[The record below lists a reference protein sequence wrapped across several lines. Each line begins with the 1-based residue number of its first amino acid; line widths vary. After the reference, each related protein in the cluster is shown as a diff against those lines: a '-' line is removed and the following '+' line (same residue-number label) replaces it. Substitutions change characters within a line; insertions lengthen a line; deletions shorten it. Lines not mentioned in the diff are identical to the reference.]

1 MNLIIRL
8 LVTAVVAFALT
19 YILSGVHMDSCFRA
33 YSGNIKSDRNPDP

>member
-19 YILSGVHMDSCFRA
+19 YILSGVHMDCFRA